1 MIHGLN
7 LNLEKESG
15 DILHFL
21 SLFTVVNLSD
31 LFPLHR
37 MNKHKP
43 TFPLVESKDE
53 RDSGAA

>member
-1 MIHGLN
+1 MIHS

-21 SLFTVVNLSD
+21 SLFAVVNLSD
-31 LFPLHR
+31 LLPLHR

-43 TFPLVESKDE
+43 TVPLVESNDE
-53 RDSGAA
+53 RDSDAA

>member
-1 MIHGLN
+1 MIHS
-7 LNLEKESG
+7 LNLEKENG

-31 LFPLHR
+31 LLALQR

-43 TFPLVESKDE
+43 TVPLVESKNE

>member
-1 MIHGLN
+1 MIHS

-31 LFPLHR
+31 LLPLHR

-43 TFPLVESKDE
+43 TVPLVESKDE